1 MLMTE
6 QSTPTSN
13 GSGKNSKPSTPI
25 STKSKP
31 SMASDTDTKSN
42 KPIDIRRNR
51 FFPLFKR
58 LKKDRAFPDNR
69 PIEQRWSASSEK
81 ISSLTVR
88 ILSVNIIAIM
98 ILGLGVLYLGQYTDS
113 LIEGELKSLRA
124 EARFISG
131 ALSEGAVR
139 PVFQISP
146 IPFEDPMEIEAIKPS
161 FARRMVRRLGESGT
175 SRIKLFSVDGSI
187 LADTQKLLGTGG
199 IVQIE
204 NLPPQENALDIGA
217 LFEQSA
223 TRFLDLIPMQT
234 HLANFPEQNLD
245 DIFAF
250 PDAKAALVGTISAT
264 AWKQQDGS
272 IILTAAAPIQKIKQV
287 LGVAVLE
294 RDGTELE
301 NKIAEIRVDVF
312 RVFLGSLGI
321 TVMLSIYLSGLIG
334 KPLKKLAL
342 AAEDVR
348 VGKGREIDIPDMS
361 DRGDEIGELSLVL
374 RDMTQAL
381 RDRMDTIEHF
391 AADVSHEIKN
401 PLTSLRSAVETVA
414 RVKDE
419 SSRKKLMDIILH
431 DVKRLDRLIS
441 DISSASRLDAELSRE
456 EMSDVDIAELLH
468 RLRDAYKKPIDRAQ
482 DKEEKSDGKITVT
495 IPSNIKTIVRGNED
509 RLAQVFGNLISNAL
523 SFSPE
528 NGRVRIMVKNN
539 ADTIIVSVEDDG
551 PGIPNSKIDNI
562 FERFYTERPDHEDY
576 GNHSGLG
583 LSISKQIIDA
593 HEGKIWAENKLDQ
606 NGKRIGAKLL
616 VELKTA

>member
-1 MLMTE
+1 M
-6 QSTPTSN
+6 
-13 GSGKNSKPSTPI
+13 
-25 STKSKP
+25 
-31 SMASDTDTKSN
+31 
-42 KPIDIRRNR
+42 
-51 FFPLFKR
+51 
-58 LKKDRAFPDNR
+58 
-69 PIEQRWSASSEK
+69 
-81 ISSLTVR
+81 SSLTVR

-113 LIEGELKSLRA
+113 LIEGELESMRT

-146 IPFEDPMEIEAIKPS
+146 IPFEDPMEIEAVKPS
-161 FARRMVRRLGESGT
+161 LARSMVRRLGESGT

-187 LADTQKLLGTGG
+187 LADTQELLGAGG
-199 IVQIE
+199 LIQIE
-204 NLPPQENALDIGA
+204 NLPPQEKSLSIGD

-234 HLANFPEQNLD
+234 HLANFPEENLN

-250 PDAKAALVGTISAT
+250 PDSKTAMVGAISAT
-264 AWKQQDGS
+264 AWKQKDGS
-272 IILTAAAPIQKIKQV
+272 IVLTAAAPIQKIKQV
-287 LGVAVLE
+287 LGVAVLK

-348 VGKGREIDIPDMS
+348 LGKGHNVEIPDMS

-381 RDRMDTIEHF
+381 RDRMDTIERF

-419 SSRKKLMDIILH
+419 ASRKKLMNIIHH
-431 DVKRLDRLIS
+431 DVQRLDRLIS
-441 DISSASRLDAELSRE
+441 DISNASRLDAELSRE
-456 EMSDVDIAELLH
+456 EMSEVNMSDLLYQ
-468 RLRDAYKKPIDRAQ
+468 LRDAYKKPSDRIKNENRS
-482 DKEEKSDGKITVT
+482 KETDDNNSKITVT
-495 IPSNIKTIVRGNED
+495 IPSNTQTLVRGNED
-509 RLAQVFGNLISNAL
+509 RLAQVFGNLLSNAL
-523 SFSPE
+523 SFSPTD
-528 NGRVRIMVKNN
+528 GMVRIMVKNN
-539 ADTIIVSVEDDG
+539 GRSLIISVEDDG
-551 PGIPNSKIDNI
+551 PGIPESKITAI

-593 HEGKIWAENKLDQ
+593 HDGNIWAENIVDQ
-606 NGKRIGAKLL
+606 NGKRIGAKLF